1 MEKKL
6 VYVAMCGDIIHYG
19 HINILNEASK
29 LGEVIVG
36 LHTDRLITSVMR
48 LPILTYDERKRVIE
62 NI

>member
-36 LHTDRLITSVMR
+36 LHTDRLIT
-48 LPILTYDERKRVIE
+48 
-62 NI
+62 